1 MDAFDRILMSEL
13 ASNCRVSFTDLA
25 KKYDVSVNTI
35 KKRVENLVE
44 EGVIVA
50 FDVQIPLSILGASFA
65 VVTMKLT
72 PEWSRESIQALGE
85 HPNIYGIASGIQSE
99 AFALVLY
106 RSNQE
111 LTQVVDLL
119 ISSTGVSDTETIPL
133 LPPLTGGMVS
143 STKSLD
149 NLKKIDWKIL
159 QKLRRNGRMQLGD
172 LADNVGSSPASVRK
186 RLKFMRDNGLIEE
199 TILVNPGVSQGMVVM
214 LALGLPGLS
223 SEIQHN
229 MDLLLS
235 KEFPDN
241 YWLSWRVADRS
252 SVLLTFQVSST
263 REVLQIR
270 DGVLDLIEDASVDGQ
285 IIVGIWEYFSDF
297 RDDLISEKLKAYK

>member
-1 MDAFDRILMSEL
+1 MGEL

-35 KKRVENLVE
+35 KKRVEDLVE

-50 FDVQIPLSILGASFA
+50 FDVQISLNNLGASFA
-65 VVTMKLT
+65 VVTMNLT
-72 PEWSRESIQALGE
+72 PEWSRESIQELGK

-119 ISSTGVSDTETIPL
+119 ISSTGVSATETIPL
-133 LPPLTGGMVS
+133 LPPLTGRMVS
-143 STKSLD
+143 STKSID

-159 QKLRRNGRMQLGD
+159 QKLRWNGRMQLGD

-214 LALGLPGLS
+214 FALGLPGLS
-223 SEIQHN
+223 SEIQHD
-229 MDLLLS
+229 MDVLLS

-252 SVLLTFQVSST
+252 NVLLTFQVSST
-263 REVLQIR
+263 RDVLQIR
-270 DGVLDLIEDASVDGQ
+270 EGVLDLIAGASVDGQ
-285 IIVGIWEYFSDF
+285 VIVGIWEYFSDF
-297 RDDLISEKLKAYK
+297 RDDLITEKLKAYK